1 VKLTY
6 RAGTQCDGRTGR
18 SLEYHFLCNPALPAG
33 EPAAIAGDC
42 GFIVT
47 WETALACPLRP
58 RSVATYV
65 ACAVAAV
72 LAYLVAAFLCNAF
85 RGRDSTPRNAHLRAA
100 AGFLAEQAAAAAGK
114 FLWLVPPA
122 RLRCGLHTHERT
134 HELHA
139 CTRSFQRCLLVD
151 RVTSSMYLDDPDAR
165 RRLCAMV
172 LKTNYVA
179 GLSNAGGEEST
190 SLHADDLDSV

>member
-65 ACAVAAV
+65 ACAAAAV

-85 RGRDSTPRNAHLRAA
+85 RGRDSTPRNAHVRAA

-114 FLWLVPPA
+114 FLWLLPPSLWPSHA
-122 RLRCGLHTHERT
+122 RTDTQIART
-134 HELHA
+134 H
-139 CTRSFQRCLLVD
+139 TRCIQRCLLAD
-151 RVTSSMYLDDPDAR
+151 RVTSSMCLDDPDAR

-172 LKTNYVA
+172 LTTNHVA
-179 GLSNAGGEEST
+179 GLSNAGGVEST